1 MFRWLQKLIA
11 APKKSKAKIVKILRI
26 NSKPNSNT
34 TTDELYEY
42 LTGKKEETTSIGE
55 GIHKG
60 KNKAVT
66 IGQTESS

>member
-1 MFRWLQKLIA
+1 MFKWLRHLVA

-55 GIHKG
+55 GIHKD
-60 KNKAVT
+60 KNKSVT
-66 IGQTESS
+66 RRQRESS